1 MIALTAYV
9 MHEHREKIDAAG
21 ADGLISKPIAGIAP
35 LGHQILEYVHGV
47 SENRENATGTPTA
60 TLDENTGYVD
70 RGIYDV
76 LARTIGPD
84 FLGEFLDKVVLDF
97 ESINKGL
104 VKAEANADH
113 VEWRN
118 QSHILISVA
127 GAVGATTLQTLAQE
141 LNAAA
146 KSVNPQLA
154 KPLNSKCIQGI
165 STVVTFLNNEKT
177 G

>member
-1 MIALTAYV
+1 M
-9 MHEHREKIDAAG
+9 
-21 ADGLISKPIAGIAP
+21 
-35 LGHQILEYVHGV
+35 HGV
-47 SENRENATGTPTA
+47 STSRENAVGTSTTP
-60 TLDENTGYVD
+60 LGENTGYVD
-70 RGIYDV
+70 REIYDV
-76 LARTIGPD
+76 LAGTIGPD
-84 FLGEFLDKVVLDF
+84 FLSEFLEKVVLDF
-97 ESINKGL
+97 ESIKKGL
-104 VKAEANADH
+104 AKAEANADY

-127 GAVGATTLQTLAQE
+127 GAVGATMLQSLAQE

-146 KSVNPQLA
+146 KAVDLRLA